1 MVSSKINICLYTE
14 LDQGGLFME
23 VKYLGDYSWK
33 SNIIN
38 DIPNIGRV
46 KIGVIDGPINEY
58 LFEKFVEKRDFSNAS
73 NMDMSSIHT
82 AAVCSIINDIAPA
95 SEIYIAQVSDKDD
108 VPMPERNIL
117 KALQWL
123 VTEKKV
129 NLINMSLG
137 FYENCKGNCNWE
149 RRFKKLKEEYKV
161 DVIVSAGNTSE
172 KHPGASTTC
181 PGCSSSAITVGALD
195 SSNKIDT
202 RINLRSIIQEKPEVY
217 ANGHVSVKLLNDT
230 WQGISGTSFSAPIIT
245 GLISKHYFNLNNDM
259 NYPIALNNLKN
270 LKSYFEDFPD
280 IIEKLEEAI
289 TLADKKYPNITS
301 IEKQEILDMLN
312 ELMPYTYEKTAL

>member
-1 MVSSKINICLYTE
+1 
-14 LDQGGLFME
+14 ME
-23 VKYLGDYSWK
+23 IKYLGDYSWK

-46 KIGVIDGPINEY
+46 KIGVIDGPINEL
-58 LFEKFVEKRDFSNAS
+58 LFNKFREKRDFSGKPNIDLSA
-73 NMDMSSIHT
+73 IHT

-95 SEIYIAQVSDKDD
+95 SEIYIAQVSDKDN
-108 VPMPERNIL
+108 VPMSTSNIINAL
-117 KALQWL
+117 KWL
-123 VTEKKV
+123 VIEKKV

-137 FYENCKGNCNWE
+137 FYENCKGDCNWE
-149 RRFKKLKEEYKV
+149 KRFKKLKEEYKV

-172 KHPGASTTC
+172 KHPDDSITC

-202 RINLRSIIQEKPEVY
+202 RINLRSIIPEKPEIY
-217 ANGHVSVKLLNDT
+217 ANGNISIKLLDDT
-230 WQGISGTSFSAPIIT
+230 WREISGTSFSAPIIT

-270 LKSYFEDFPD
+270 LKSYFERFPD
-280 IIEKLEEAI
+280 IIDKLEGTIA
-289 TLADKKYPNITS
+289 LADKKYPNITS

-312 ELMPYTYEKTAL
+312 SLMPYTYEKTALK